1 MQCAGGTRGN
11 HLLLM
16 RGKMKNSHFRKILL
30 GVCLAAASACSSAA
44 VQNSNSSAYNASNAD
59 PAALQTKGAAGV
71 SDVNKDI
78 RKIDFKNFTYEP
90 YCAGEDAMKVTVKNG
105 EFSKETKEAD
115 FIDHFYFNVEEPAY
129 GDLNGDNSEEAIV
142 LSVCNTGGTGQFS
155 EGFIYTLKSG
165 KPVLLTR
172 IEGGDRAY
180 GGLRSARVESGF
192 VSVERNDAGEE
203 GGACC
208 PQFYVTTKY
217 KWDGGKL
224 AKSGA
229 ETKRELYPAQRVNF
243 AKGSSKTTLKVSVED
258 IKRYTVGA
266 RAGQTLIVSVNTD
279 KVSLSLNKGDADVT
293 EGTNSFTAKLNE
305 NGDYEIQL
313 QNIGEKTAEA
323 TMTIEIK

>member
-1 MQCAGGTRGN
+1 
-11 HLLLM
+11 
-16 RGKMKNSHFRKILL
+16 MKNFRLYMILL
-30 GVCLAAASACSSAA
+30 TGCLACVNSCSAA
-44 VQNSNSSAYNASNAD
+44 KTQN
-59 PAALQTKGAAGV
+59 TGAADNSKPAEMEITEGGQAAAGKPDADK
-71 SDVNKDI
+71 SI

-90 YCAGEDAMKVTVKNG
+90 YCAGEEVMKVTVKNG

-115 FIDHFYFNVEEPAY
+115 FTDRFYFNVEEPTY
-129 GDLNGDNSEEAIV
+129 GDINGDNGEEAIV

-155 EGFIYTLKSG
+155 EGFVFTMKNG
-165 KPVLLTR
+165 KPELLSR

-180 GGLRSARVESGF
+180 GGLRSAKVENGF
-192 VSVERNDAGEE
+192 VNVERNDVGED

-224 AKSGA
+224 AKWGA

-243 AKGSSKTTLKVSVED
+243 ARGSSKTTLKVNVDD

-279 KVSLSLNKGDADVT
+279 KISVSLNKGDANVT
-293 EGTNSFTAKLNE
+293 EGTNSFTAKLNV

-313 QNIGEKTAEA
+313 QNIGEKMTEA
-323 TMTIEIK
+323 TVTIEIK